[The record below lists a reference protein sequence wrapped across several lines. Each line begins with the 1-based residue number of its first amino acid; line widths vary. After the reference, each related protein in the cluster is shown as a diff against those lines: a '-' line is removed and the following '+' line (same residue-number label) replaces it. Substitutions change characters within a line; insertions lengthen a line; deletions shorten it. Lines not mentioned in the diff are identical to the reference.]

1 MCDHAFREV
10 ALSVS
15 MAAADA
21 QWIFGFASRVETLSG
36 NEALRCGSASLL
48 TTVGQGWDSRP
59 RVTMWFPALKHDKP
73 LDGGGG
79 KSCWAVLFIEGPG
92 FGFDP
97 LPPPIDR
104 AGRVSRLCRRGGCR
118 TRGLKKDE
126 GWGVCR
132 SLFWWLSG
140 VGLAICSPAPG
151 ESFSLLSCMRR
162 WVLSNRLSSSGSGKD
177 FDSTW
182 GSLAGGRIE
191 LVQGA
196 GGQDV
201 GGHSSS
207 VQASLWPPVGT
218 VLARFPWMRGSLGM
232 WLMGWSIWGC
242 RRQNR
247 TLLFR
252 MEICEQGLQSHSKYM
267 GLIYAWL
274 SNGPGHRT
282 AFKSL

>member
-21 QWIFGFASRVETLSG
+21 DAQWIFGFASRVETPSST
-36 NEALRCGSASLL
+36 EALRCGSASLL
-48 TTVGQGWDSRP
+48 ATAGQGWDSRP
-59 RVTMWFPALKHDKP
+59 RVTMWFPALKHGKP

-79 KSCWAVLFIEGPG
+79 KSCWAVWFIEGPG

-104 AGRVSRLCRRGGCR
+104 AGRVTRLCRRGGCR

-140 VGLAICSPAPG
+140 VGLPICSPAPG

-177 FDSTW
+177 STW
-182 GSLAGGRIE
+182 ESLAGGRIGS
-191 LVQGA
+191 VQGA
-196 GGQDV
+196 GGQDI
-201 GGHSSS
+201 GGRSSS

-218 VLARFPWMRGSLGM
+218 VLASFPWMRGSLGM

-247 TLLFR
+247 ILFLR
-252 MEICEQGLQSHSKYM
+252 METCNQGIQSHSKCM
-267 GLIYAWL
+267 GLISVWL
-274 SNGPGHRT
+274 SNGPVHRT
-282 AFKSL
+282 AYKSL